1 MNGAKR
7 VTSQLVEDIR
17 LAERDLSLSKRE
29 QIAMMPL
36 GMMLMDLLP
45 MFVDWTVGLETLL
58 VVRELV
64 ETDSLYFNP
73 MIIQVQYFVGLV

>member
-17 LAERDLSLSKRE
+17 LAERDFSLSKRE

-73 MIIQVQYFVGLV
+73 MIIQVQYYVGLV